1 MKDLASLM
9 THTEKNNGHHHH
21 PASFSTFF
29 PRYFIIIMEF
39 CPEGDLK
46 APPLTSDL
54 IGGGF
59 DG

>member
-9 THTEKNNGHHHH
+9 THTENRDGHPLH
-21 PASFSTFF
+21 SQLF

-46 APPLTSDL
+46 APPLTRDL